1 MRPRLIVL
9 AGIGL
14 ATLAALTAC
23 TAPPAASESPTASS
37 TPAPE
42 PAAVP
47 EVEAAASI
55 VVSPESITVLG
66 EDGSALTT
74 FDYHQPTSEVVSGL
88 SEYLGEP
95 VDSRVEHGSE
105 TPSATLHE
113 WGGLQLFDTDIVE
126 TGIYWWNHWVYL
138 TGTEAAGLPVTTAA
152 GISVGDSFDTVDLSG
167 AAPPLDYTS
176 PETGRTQ
183 RMVRVDLVALPPGE
197 GTGPAPD
204 IGVLLTGY
212 LDDAVVD
219 RIESPSSNYGH

>member
-1 MRPRLIVL
+1 MRPRLTGLV
-9 AGIGL
+9 GISL
-14 ATLAALTAC
+14 VALAALTAC
-23 TAPPAASESPTASS
+23 TAPPAASEPSAAPSTSAPT
-37 TPAPE
+37 PMGAPD
-42 PAAVP
+42 
-47 EVEAAASI
+47 VEAAASI

-66 EDGSALTT
+66 DGGSALAT
-74 FDYHQPTSEVVSGL
+74 FDYHQPTGEVVAGL

-95 VDSRVEHGSE
+95 ADSRVEHGSE

-126 TGIYWWNHWVYL
+126 TGIYWSNHWVYL
-138 TGTEAAGLPVTTAA
+138 TGTEAAGLPVTTSA
-152 GISVGDSFDTVDLSG
+152 GISVGDSFDTIDLSG
-167 AAPPLDYTS
+167 ASDPLDYAS

-197 GTGPAPD
+197 GTGPSPD
-204 IGVLLTGY
+204 IGVLVTGY